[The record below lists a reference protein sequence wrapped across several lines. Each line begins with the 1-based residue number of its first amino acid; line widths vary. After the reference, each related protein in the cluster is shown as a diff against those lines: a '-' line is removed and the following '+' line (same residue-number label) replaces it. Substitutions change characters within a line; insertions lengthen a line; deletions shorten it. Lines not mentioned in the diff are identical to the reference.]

1 MIQLPRSRRT
11 RSETELPDPN
21 PQSLPNGPGRW
32 SVVAELDAGI
42 LRLPVARIDERE
54 VLLETSIRLREG
66 DRFELIVERP
76 DGHAELIHAEVFQ
89 RTSAGILMRWK
100 PAHPRELDALE
111 RLFSG
116 STSLD
121 SHPDLESALR
131 SRSRLVRT
139 SAIAAQ
145 RDSVRVLNLSAIKDL
160 IQDAVEDALRESDRS
175 LDEKETKL
183 LIEQSEQRFREKLSE
198 FENEKADLQSLVQGL
213 SGRLDRAQE
222 LLGREKNREV
232 EREQFTLSETAMIDL
247 EASLGSMIDAA
258 VDSGKVAPALEAEL
272 RVAMERSLDSERERI
287 RIQEEQAR
295 TENIQLLERKVGR
308 LARSLDEAR
317 QERDHAR
324 ESVRRA
330 ESRDSSGF
338 SGASRGKIIE
348 ASDGDDPHHGR
359 RRALLLE
366 LMQDNQALR
375 REISSRKKNSQ
386 ITERDLA

>member
-1 MIQLPRSRRT
+1 
-11 RSETELPDPN
+11 
-21 PQSLPNGPGRW
+21 
-32 SVVAELDAGI
+32 VAELEAGI
-42 LRLPVARIDERE
+42 LRLPVSRIDERE
-54 VLLETSIRLREG
+54 VLLETSIRLRQG

-100 PAHPRELDALE
+100 PSHPRELDALE

-116 STSLD
+116 STSLA

-175 LDEKETKL
+175 LDEKETRL
-183 LIEQSEQRFREKLSE
+183 LIEQSEQRFREKLTE

-222 LLGREKNREV
+222 LLGREKNRQV
-232 EREQFTLSETAMIDL
+232 EREQFTLSEAAMIDL
-247 EASLGSMIDAA
+247 EASLGAMIDAA

-287 RIQEEQAR
+287 RLQEEQAR
-295 TENIQLLERKVGR
+295 NENIQLLERKVGR

-330 ESRDSSGF
+330 ESRDSAGF
-338 SGASRGKIIE
+338 SGGSGGKIIE
-348 ASDGDDPHHGR
+348 ASDGDDPLHGR
-359 RRALLLE
+359 RRALLME
-366 LMQDNQALR
+366 LMQENKVLR